1 MFARGGFSFH
11 PARFSAYPANLPN
24 PIIPTLARPPLT
36 PIIPAH
42 TRYPGVGDVPVFLSD
57 QFPALLSLLFPL
69 HTKFLSATP
78 LFPLLTQK
86 QGGYTPTKMS
96 ARRHFLSL
104 FSQSSHSALLLFN
117 HLRTLSFFVS
127 NLSPT
132 LPISSALLSQKQG
145 VHPLWSNQSLR
156 SFTSSTSFTSFSS
169 IHRPFTILLPHLH
182 PSFSLSCHNH
192 PRSGDQLLHHA
203 YRYPNAYGTLLPMR
217 SAPRDSFM
225 KRVLI
230 IEDDRDIVELV
241 RYNLANEGFQVNAA
255 FDGSSGLSTLKK
267 TPPDLLLLDLML
279 PKMSGLD
286 ICREIR
292 KDESLNRL
300 PVLMLTA
307 RGDEADRV
315 VGLEMGADDYV
326 TKPFSPR
333 ELIARVKALL
343 RRAEPPVDSPRVI
356 EIGRLAID
364 PASYRVSHSGKP
376 VPLSTLEFRL
386 LYYLASRP
394 NRVFTRDQLLDAVW
408 GTDRFVTPRS
418 VDVYVRR
425 LREKIESDP
434 ENPLHLKTVRGA
446 GYLFET
452 RAA

>member
-1 MFARGGFSFH
+1 MPSEEFATNI
-11 PARFSAYPANLPN
+11 AYLP
-24 PIIPTLARPPLT
+24 
-36 PIIPAH
+36 
-42 TRYPGVGDVPVFLSD
+42 PG
-57 QFPALLSLLFPL
+57 FPAFAVVNEGISVHTTFTLLLSECYSP
-69 HTKFLSATP
+69 P
-78 LFPLLTQK
+78 
-86 QGGYTPTKMS
+86 
-96 ARRHFLSL
+96 R
-104 FSQSSHSALLLFN
+104 QS
-117 HLRTLSFFVS
+117 FV
-127 NLSPT
+127 P
-132 LPISSALLSQKQG
+132 LPIPNDRVPTPSYR
-145 VHPLWSNQSLR
+145 SN
-156 SFTSSTSFTSFSS
+156 
-169 IHRPFTILLPHLH
+169 PP
-182 PSFSLSCHNH
+182 
-192 PRSGDQLLHHA
+192 
-203 YRYPNAYGTLLPMR
+203 YGTLSPDRM
-217 SAPRDSFM
+217 APRSHSM

-241 RYNLANEGFQVNAA
+241 RYNLANEGFQVSAA
-255 FDGSSGLSTLKK
+255 YDGGTGLNTLKK

-279 PKMSGLD
+279 PKLSGLE
-286 ICREIR
+286 ICREVR
-292 KDESLNRL
+292 RDDSLNRL
-300 PVLMLTA
+300 PILMLTA

-333 ELIARVKALL
+333 ELLARVKALL

-356 EIGRLAID
+356 EIGKLAID

-434 ENPLHLKTVRGA
+434 ENPVHLKTVRGA

>member
-1 MFARGGFSFH
+1 MV
-11 PARFSAYPANLPN
+11 
-24 PIIPTLARPPLT
+24 
-36 PIIPAH
+36 
-42 TRYPGVGDVPVFLSD
+42 TR
-57 QFPALLSLLFPL
+57 
-69 HTKFLSATP
+69 
-78 LFPLLTQK
+78 
-86 QGGYTPTKMS
+86 
-96 ARRHFLSL
+96 
-104 FSQSSHSALLLFN
+104 
-117 HLRTLSFFVS
+117 
-127 NLSPT
+127 
-132 LPISSALLSQKQG
+132 
-145 VHPLWSNQSLR
+145 
-156 SFTSSTSFTSFSS
+156 
-169 IHRPFTILLPHLH
+169 
-182 PSFSLSCHNH
+182 SCHNTWYLMNIES
-192 PRSGDQLLHHA
+192 RETNHA
-203 YRYPNAYGTLLPMR
+203 YRNGESYGRLPAMR
-217 SAPRDSFM
+217 TRARELNM
-225 KRVLI
+225 KRILI

-255 FDGSSGLSTLKK
+255 LDGNAGLTSLKK

-286 ICREIR
+286 ICREVR
-292 KDESLNRL
+292 KDDSLNRL
-300 PVLMLTA
+300 PILMLTA

-343 RRAEPPVDSPRVI
+343 RRAEPPADAPRVL